1 MNRHKLLTTAAA
13 AVVLLG
19 LSACTNDET
28 GTASDTT
35 TAVET
40 TATSGSST
48 TEAAGQSAQHSE
60 ADVMFAQMMMPH
72 HQQAIEM
79 SAIIL
84 AKDGVPDDVTARAD
98 EIKAAQG
105 PEIEQLTTWLE
116 QWGEPTQPQDMDGGH
131 DMSEM
136 EGMLS
141 DEDLQQLSDAPGP
154 EAAELFLNQMIA
166 HHEGA
171 VSMAEDEIANGIYQ
185 LAIDLAQTIIDTQQ
199 QEIDTMRQ
207 MLDAM

>member
-141 DEDLQQLSDAPGP
+141 DEELQQLSDAPGP

-171 VSMAEDEIANGIYQ
+171 VSMAEDEIAKGIYQ
-185 LAIDLAQTIIDTQQ
+185 PAIDLAQTIIDTQQ